1 VGLKALFGEGP
12 IGLDASLFIY
22 FIERHPEWR
31 PVVRPIF
38 KLAADGERQ
47 LVTSELTLLEVL
59 VVPFR
64 SGNFALAGSYQDFL
78 QRSGGLSLVAID
90 RVNLR
95 NAANLRARYGIKTAD
110 SLQLAAA
117 LSAQCTSFIT
127 NDRKL
132 PEIAGLK
139 VIQLSDLR

>member
-1 VGLKALFGEGP
+1 
-12 IGLDASLFIY
+12 
-22 FIERHPEWR
+22 
-31 PVVRPIF
+31 
-38 KLAADGERQ
+38 
-47 LVTSELTLLEVL
+47 
-59 VVPFR
+59 
-64 SGNFALAGSYQDFL
+64 
-78 QRSGGLSLVAID
+78 LSLVAID

-95 NAANLRARYGIKTAD
+95 NAANLRARYGIKTAV